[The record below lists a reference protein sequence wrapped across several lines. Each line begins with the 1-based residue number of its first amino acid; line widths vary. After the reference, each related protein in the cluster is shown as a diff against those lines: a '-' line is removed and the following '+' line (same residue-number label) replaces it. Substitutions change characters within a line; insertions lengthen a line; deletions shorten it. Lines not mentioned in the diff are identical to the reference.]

1 LAGFGIEMPFA
12 AVMNRPVLH
21 SLPVNKALTDRNP
34 VMSLGNIPIQPG
46 IIAKEAYRVEDSS
59 GEVTRLL
66 IELKGRRHEAA
77 ARLFDLLYVE
87 LRRLARRHLLNERPE
102 HTLQAT
108 ALVHEAY
115 LRLVDGHQD
124 WQNRAH
130 FFAVASSAMR
140 RILVDHARAK
150 RAAKRPGSQKQSN
163 PDDLPPLAIEHYDDV
178 IEIDLALLKLSK
190 LDARQ
195 SRIVELRYFGG
206 LTAEE
211 AAEALAVSVITVQR
225 DWAVAKAWLHGELA
239 GRAGAP

>member
-1 LAGFGIEMPFA
+1 L
-12 AVMNRPVLH
+12 
-21 SLPVNKALTDRNP
+21 
-34 VMSLGNIPIQPG
+34 
-46 IIAKEAYRVEDSS
+46 EDSS
-59 GEVTRLL
+59 GEVTQLL
-66 IELKGRRHEAA
+66 IALKGRRQEAA
-77 ARLFDLLYVE
+77 SRLFDLLYRE
-87 LRRLARRHLLNERPE
+87 LRRLAQRHLLNEPPG

-150 RAAKRPGSQKQSN
+150 RAAKRPGSQKRLDLN
-163 PDDLPPLAIEHYDDV
+163 DLPLLSNEHYDDV
-178 IEIDLALLKLSK
+178 IAIDVALTQLSRI
-190 LDARQ
+190 DARQ
-195 SRIVELRYFGG
+195 GRIVELRYFGG

-211 AAEALAVSVITVQR
+211 TAEALGVSVITVQR

-239 GRAGAP
+239 GRAAAP

>member
-1 LAGFGIEMPFA
+1 MADL
-12 AVMNRPVLH
+12 
-21 SLPVNKALTDRNP
+21 
-34 VMSLGNIPIQPG
+34 
-46 IIAKEAYRVEDSS
+46 S

-66 IELKGRRHEAA
+66 IDLKGRRQEAA
-77 ARLFDLLYVE
+77 SRLFDLLYVE
-87 LRRLARRHLLNERPE
+87 LRRLARRHLLNERSG

-130 FFAVASSAMR
+130 FFATASSAMR

-163 PDDLPPLAIEHYDDV
+163 LDDLPPLSNEHYDDV
-178 IEIDLALLKLSK
+178 IAIDVALTQLSRI
-190 LDARQ
+190 DARQ
-195 SRIVELRYFGG
+195 GRIVELRYFGG

-211 AAEALAVSVITVQR
+211 AAEALGVSVITVQR
-225 DWAVAKAWLHGELA
+225 DWAIAKAWLHGQLA
-239 GRAGAP
+239 GRAAAP

>member
-1 LAGFGIEMPFA
+1 MPFV
-12 AVMNRPVLH
+12 AVMNRPVRH
-21 SLPVNKALTDRNP
+21 SLPVNKALTDRKP
-34 VMSLGNIPIQPG
+34 CHVFWKYSHRPG

-77 ARLFDLLYVE
+77 SRLFDLLYVE
-87 LRRLARRHLLNERPE
+87 LRRLAQRHLLNERPE

-124 WQNRAH
+124 WHNRAH
-130 FFAVASSAMR
+130 FYAIASSAMR

-150 RAAKRPGSQKQSN
+150 RAAKRPGSQKQASL
-163 PDDLPPLAIEHYDDV
+163 DDLPLLSNEHHDEV
-178 IEIDLALLKLSK
+178 IEIDLALQKLSK
-190 LDARQ
+190 LDTRQ

-211 AAEALAVSVITVQR
+211 AAEALGVSVITVQR
-225 DWAVAKAWLHGELA
+225 DWAVAKAWLHGQLA
-239 GRAGAP
+239 GRAAAT